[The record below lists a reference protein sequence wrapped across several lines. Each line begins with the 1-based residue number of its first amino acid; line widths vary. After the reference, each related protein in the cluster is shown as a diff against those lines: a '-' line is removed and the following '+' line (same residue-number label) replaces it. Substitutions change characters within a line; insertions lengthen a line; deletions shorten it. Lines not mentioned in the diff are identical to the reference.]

1 MCPPLFMPTFGSRP
15 LRTLSALLLRT
26 GSINRTE
33 LFLQKVTSL
42 SSPITLVL
50 ISRIWNIYYIY
61 TVYLRRFIIQYFRF
75 IRGRFYLFFL
85 SFVLQIFLRE
95 TNLWLSMQPRTIN
108 KKAFGFIIQFLGMGK
123 YRIAQS
129 VAHYITCAIL
139 FCRTL
144 SPFPPGNYT
153 VYIVLIMKLLYTGIQ
168 YTRSSSSGYFQKA
181 SVFYKRV
188 QCPEIFKL
196 LFISS
201 NRLIWFPCSDFSNVC
216 NFAKWYTWLWVTC
229 PVVSAVSS

>member
-1 MCPPLFMPTFGSRP
+1 
-15 LRTLSALLLRT
+15 
-26 GSINRTE
+26 
-33 LFLQKVTSL
+33 
-42 SSPITLVL
+42 
-50 ISRIWNIYYIY
+50 
-61 TVYLRRFIIQYFRF
+61 
-75 IRGRFYLFFL
+75 
-85 SFVLQIFLRE
+85 
-95 TNLWLSMQPRTIN
+95 MQPRTIN
-108 KKAFGFIIQFLGMGK
+108 KKAFGLIIQFLGMGK

-153 VYIVLIMKLLYTGIQ
+153 VYTVYCTDYETTVYRHTIYPELF
-168 YTRSSSSGYFQKA
+168 SSSGYFQKA

-188 QCPEIFKL
+188 QCQEIFKL

-216 NFAKWYTWLWVTC
+216 NFAELFTRFG
-229 PVVSAVSS
+229 